1 MGAFFMLLV
10 FSSPAYNHHR
20 IHLAHAVL
28 KTIYIQMKTL
38 SITAALFFT
47 LTSVVFAQSD
57 SLAVLKATWV
67 KEKISPGVHL
77 KTFWFNKT
85 LFNSNQNVSILEIKP
100 RKKLFFD
107 LGYDPQKL
115 LITSDFGKNSNAL
128 AAINGTFFD
137 IANGGSVD
145 YIRANGKVINE
156 NRLGKN
162 GKRAGHQESALAFNK
177 GKLSI
182 AKWDGKQDWE
192 QTLKGDD
199 IMVSGPLLL
208 LNQTVEKLDA
218 ANSFNKTRH
227 PRTAVAITKN
237 KRVLLISVDGRNENS
252 AGMSLFELT
261 KLMTWLNANDAI
273 NLDGGGSTTL
283 WLNNYMKTGVVNFP
297 SDNKKWD
304 HEGQRKVANVVLLK
318 KN

>member
-1 MGAFFMLLV
+1 
-10 FSSPAYNHHR
+10 
-20 IHLAHAVL
+20 
-28 KTIYIQMKTL
+28 MKTL
-38 SITAALFFT
+38 SITAALFFS
-47 LTSVVFAQSD
+47 LASGVFAQSD
-57 SLAVLKATWV
+57 SLTVLKAAWM
-67 KEKISPGVHL
+67 KEKITSGVHL

-100 RKKLFFD
+100 KKNLFFD
-107 LGYDPQKL
+107 LAYDPDKL
-115 LITSDFGKNSNAL
+115 FITSDFGKKSNAL
-128 AAINGTFFD
+128 AALNGTFFD

-145 YIRANGKVINE
+145 YIRADGKVINE

-162 GKRAGHQESALAFNK
+162 GKRAGHQESALIFNK
-177 GKLSI
+177 GKLGIS
-182 AKWDGKQDWE
+182 KWDGELDWE
-192 QTLKGDD
+192 QSLEGEN

-208 LNQTVEKLDA
+208 LNRTVEKLDT

-227 PRTAVAITKN
+227 PRTAVALKKN
-237 KRVLLISVDGRNENS
+237 KRVLLITVDGRNENS

-283 WLNNYMKTGVVNFP
+283 WINNYLKTGVVNFP
-297 SDNKKWD
+297 SDNRKWD
-304 HEGQRKVANVVLLK
+304 HEGQRKVANVVMLK